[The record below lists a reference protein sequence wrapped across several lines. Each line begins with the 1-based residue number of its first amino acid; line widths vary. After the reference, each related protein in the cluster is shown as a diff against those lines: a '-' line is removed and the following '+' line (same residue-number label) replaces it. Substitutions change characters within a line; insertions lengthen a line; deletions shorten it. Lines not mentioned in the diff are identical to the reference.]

1 LLDCGTYN
9 TNLFGDIYRLPSTV
23 QKIKDTL
30 PDKLRAALTV
40 MESVPDGEN
49 ADEVLYP
56 AVDHIRIV
64 VKQLKGFQS
73 ADFTNAQAGALTQ
86 STVLAMKQL
95 CGESVGDGTPSKLV
109 DRHDKL
115 LGSLFLLTKLST
127 GQKFEVS
134 YSSFYFACQL
144 HRDFMFRASVYLLT
158 YSFVYN
164 LFGC

>member
-1 LLDCGTYN
+1 MDYGTYS

-30 PDKLRAALTV
+30 PDKLRAAVTV
-40 MESVPDGEN
+40 MDSVPYGEN

-64 VKQLKGFQS
+64 VKQLKGFQT

-95 CGESVGDGTPSKLV
+95 CGESIGDDTPTKLV

-115 LGSLFLLTKLST
+115 LGSLYLLTNVNT

-134 YSSFYFACQL
+134 YSSFYVAGLLDC
-144 HRDFMFRASVYLLT
+144 DFL
-158 YSFVYN
+158 
-164 LFGC
+164 